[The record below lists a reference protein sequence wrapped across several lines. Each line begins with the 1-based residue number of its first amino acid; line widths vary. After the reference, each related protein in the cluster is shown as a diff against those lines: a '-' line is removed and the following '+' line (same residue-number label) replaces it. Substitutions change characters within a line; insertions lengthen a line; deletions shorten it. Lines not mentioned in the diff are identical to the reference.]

1 MKAEEIKNRISQNEL
16 KFATSRSSGPGGQN
30 VNKVS
35 TKVEL
40 RFNIPDS
47 RSLSDHEKELIRVIL
62 KNRINKDGDLLI
74 ISQSARSQFQNK
86 IKAEEV
92 LYRLLAKALTPKP
105 ERKATGP
112 TKASKEE
119 RLQAKKK
126 RGTNKRLRIN
136 PGISGDD

>member
-1 MKAEEIKNRISQNEL
+1 MKAEEIKNRIGQNEL